1 MLKFSGMPADDKPLE
16 NAIGAAEVF
25 VDGIMNVCPDNTSS
39 PLKAS
44 FGFARVAAVNISP
57 A

>member
-1 MLKFSGMPADDKPLE
+1 MLKFSEMPVDDKPLE

-25 VDGIMNVCPDNTSS
+25 VDGIMNVCPSS
-39 PLKAS
+39 PLKTS